1 MSQVFLSYSKKD
13 HVFAELAQLKLAAA
27 GIDVWRDQ
35 GQLRPGSDWRKGIE
49 EGVAQC
55 DAVVVALSPHSSESS
70 YVTFEW
76 AYALGKGKVVVP
88 LKLAECL
95 VHPKLETIQYLDFSI
110 PGSLPWEALIAEIR
124 DIEVDADAD
133 TSTASQ
139 RDTPSVPKTDDMRAQ
154 AILAYLN
161 QRGYQMAS
169 FERLRRRID
178 ESLTDEQFNEI
189 ILHNQGVFR
198 HARLKDG
205 RQGLAKLVP

>member
-49 EGVAQC
+49 EGIAQC

-124 DIEVDADAD
+124 DIEVGADAD
-133 TSTASQ
+133 TSTSSQ
-139 RDTPSVPKTDDMRAQ
+139 RDSSSVPQSDDMHAK

-169 FERLRRRID
+169 FDRLRRRID
-178 ESLTDEQFNEI
+178 ESLTDAQFDEI
-189 ILHNQGVFR
+189 ILRNPGVFR
-198 HARLKDG
+198 RAQLKDG
-205 RQGLAKLVP
+205 KTGLAKLVP